1 MFRYDPYSKVLSREH
16 YDIEKMHAN
25 RKAAIE
31 TAKDAQLFGIIL
43 GTLGRQGSPKI
54 MQVCQISD
62 VDMYASPICESVEHF
77 NFGEFVDYSNIFKI
91 IKLQK

>member
-62 VDMYASPICESVEHF
+62 CNLLWYLTRICMPLPFVNRSGILILAS
-77 NFGEFVDYSNIFKI
+77 
-91 IKLQK
+91 L